1 MGLYKRGLVWW
12 MRFTYNSQQVR
23 KSTETT
29 DKKLA
34 EKIYC
39 KVVHQIVEGKWFD
52 VDEGNQ
58 RTFEELAEKYET
70 QEFKDLRGYQKNRC
84 YLNQL
89 RAFFGKYKLNEITP
103 ALIDNFK
110 QMRKGH
116 GVKPITINKQ
126 LSIFRRMFN
135 LAKKR
140 WMWIKEI
147 PLIEMEPNADNKR
160 TRHLSYDEF
169 HKLLG
174 FCDAWLRDIVIVA
187 AWTGLRRENVVKL
200 RKTQINLL
208 TREIAVD
215 GRETKNG
222 ENLRIPV
229 ANTAYEVIASRIIND
244 KVNSPYVF
252 CDDEGKSYNPK
263 KVYNVF
269 KKTLARAG
277 IEDFRFHD
285 LRHCFA
291 SWNRQAGVDIYT
303 LAELMGHKDTK
314 MTMRYAHITPVH
326 LTKAIGLLE
335 KSYSEFST
343 NLARESIAVAQQT
356 A

>member
-1 MGLYKRGLVWW
+1 
-12 MRFTYNSQQVR
+12 MRFSYHGQQVR
-23 KSTETT
+23 KSSETT

-34 EKIYC
+34 QKIYC
-39 KVVHQIVEGKWFD
+39 KVVHQIAEGKWFD
-52 VDEGNQ
+52 VNEGNQ

-70 QEFKDLRGYQKNRC
+70 QEFKYLRGYQKNRC

-89 RAFFGKYKLNEITP
+89 REFFGNYKLNEITP
-103 ALIDNFK
+103 ALIDDFK
-110 QMRKGH
+110 QLRKGH

-160 TRHLSYDEF
+160 TRHLTYDEF

-174 FCDAWLRDIVIVA
+174 FCDAWVRDIVIVA
-187 AWTGLRRENVVKL
+187 AWTGLRRENVVTL
-200 RKTQINLL
+200 RKTQVNLL

-215 GRETKNG
+215 GKETKNG
-222 ENLRIPV
+222 ENLRIPI
-229 ANTAYEVIASRIIND
+229 AGPAYEVLAGIIIND
-244 KVNSPYVF
+244 KTNSPCVF
-252 CDDEGKSYNPK
+252 CDAEGKPYNPK

-269 KKTLARAG
+269 KKTLERAK

-335 KSYSEFST
+335 QSYGEFST
-343 NLARESIAVAQQT
+343 NLAREGIDVAQQT

>member
-12 MRFTYNSQQVR
+12 MRFTYKGQQVR

-34 EKIYC
+34 ERIYH
-39 KVVHQIVEGKWFD
+39 KVINQIAEGKWFD
-52 VDEGNQ
+52 VDEGSQ

-70 QEFKDLRGYQKNRC
+70 QVFKELRSYKKNRC
-84 YLNQL
+84 YVNQL
-89 RAFFGKYKLNEITP
+89 RVFFGKYKLSEITP
-103 ALIDNFK
+103 ALIDDFR
-110 QMRKGH
+110 QMRKEQ
-116 GVKPITINKQ
+116 GVKPATINCQ
-126 LSIFRRMFN
+126 FSFLRRMFS

-147 PLIEMEPNADNKR
+147 PLIEMEPNADNRR
-160 TRHLSYDEF
+160 TRHLTYEEF

-174 FCDAWLRDIVIVA
+174 FCDAWLKDIVIVA

-200 RKTQINLL
+200 KKAQINHL
-208 TREIAVD
+208 TREITVD
-215 GRETKNG
+215 GKEIKNG
-222 ENLRIPV
+222 ENLRIPI
-229 ANTAYEVIASRIIND
+229 ANNAYTVIASCIIND
-244 KVNSPYVF
+244 QVNSPYVF
-252 CDDEGKSYNPK
+252 CDDEGKPYDSK
-263 KVYNVF
+263 KVYKVF
-269 KKTLARAG
+269 KKTLALAR

-314 MTMRYAHITPVH
+314 MTMRYAHITPAH
-326 LTKAIGLLE
+326 LTKAIGMLE
-335 KSYSEFST
+335 KSYGEFST
-343 NLARESIAVAQQT
+343 KLAHSNKDYAGQT

>member
-12 MRFTYNSQQVR
+12 MRFSYKGQQVR

-34 EKIYC
+34 EKIYY
-39 KVVHQIVEGKWFD
+39 KVVNQIAEGKWFD

-70 QEFKDLRGYQKNRC
+70 QVFKELKCYQKNRC
-84 YLNQL
+84 YVNQL
-89 RAFFGKYKLNEITP
+89 RVFFGKYKLSEITP
-103 ALIDNFK
+103 ALIDDFR
-110 QMRKGH
+110 QMRKEQ
-116 GVKPITINKQ
+116 GVKPATINCQ
-126 LSIFRRMFN
+126 FSFLRRMFS

-147 PLIEMEPNADNKR
+147 PLIEMEPNADNRR
-160 TRHLSYDEF
+160 TRHLSFEEF
-169 HKLLG
+169 HSLLE
-174 FCDAWLRDIVIVA
+174 FCDLWLKDIVIVA

-200 RKTQINLL
+200 RKTQVELL
-208 TREIAVD
+208 KREIMVD
-215 GRETKNG
+215 GQEIKNG
-222 ENLRIPV
+222 ENLRIPIAEPV
-229 ANTAYEVIASRIIND
+229 YEVLANLTND
-244 KVNSPYVF
+244 DKTNSPYVF
-252 CDDEGKSYNPK
+252 HNDGKPYNSK
-263 KVYNVF
+263 KVYKVF
-269 KKTLARAG
+269 KKTLERAG

-326 LTKAIGLLE
+326 LTKAIGMLE
-335 KSYSEFST
+335 KSYGEFST
-343 NLARESIAVAQQT
+343 KLAHSNKDYAGQIA
-356 A
+356 

>member
-12 MRFTYNSQQVR
+12 MRFTYKDKQVR

-39 KVVHQIVEGKWFD
+39 KVINQIAEGKWFD
-52 VDEGNQ
+52 IDEGNQ
-58 RTFEELAEKYET
+58 RNFRELAEKYET
-70 QEFKDLRGYQKNRC
+70 QVFRELRSYHKNRC

-89 RAFFGKYKLNEITP
+89 RDFFGNYRLSNITP
-103 ALIDNFK
+103 ALIDDFRQK
-110 QMRKGH
+110 RKEQ
-116 GVKPITINKQ
+116 GVTSTTINIQ
-126 LSIFRRMFN
+126 LSILRRMFN
-135 LAKKR
+135 LAQKR
-140 WMWIKEI
+140 WLWIKET

-160 TRHLSYDEF
+160 TRHLSFEEF
-169 HKLLG
+169 HRLLE
-174 FCDAWLRDIVIVA
+174 FCDGWLRDIVIVA

-200 RKTQINLL
+200 RKAQVNLL
-208 TREIAVD
+208 PKEISVD
-215 GRETKNG
+215 GTEIKNG
-222 ENLRIPV
+222 ENLRIPI
-229 ANTAYEVIASRIIND
+229 AAPAYEVLASLIIND
-244 KVNSPYVF
+244 KTKSLYVF
-252 CDDEGKSYNPK
+252 RDEKGKSYNSK
-263 KVYNVF
+263 NVYRVF
-269 KKTLARAG
+269 KKSLKQAG

-314 MTMRYAHITPVH
+314 MTMRYAHITPAH
-326 LTKAIGLLE
+326 LTRAIGLLE
-335 KSYSEFST
+335 KSYHESST
-343 NLARESIAVAQQT
+343 KLAQSDKGAVQQS